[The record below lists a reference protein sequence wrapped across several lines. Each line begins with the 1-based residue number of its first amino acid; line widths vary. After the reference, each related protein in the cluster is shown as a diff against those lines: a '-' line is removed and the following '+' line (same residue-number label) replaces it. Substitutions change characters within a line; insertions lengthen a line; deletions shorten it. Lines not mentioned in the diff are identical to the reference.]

1 MTNMTLTSTLCTAPR
16 PPCSMTR
23 SRQPANSNT
32 EMISIFIRIPL
43 YNRRFIDRTFTKFF
57 QSETFTLDIDS
68 VEAPLRDGFIM
79 NVAL

>member
-1 MTNMTLTSTLCTAPR
+1 MAQGPIILYCITECLHLDTAN
-16 PPCSMTR
+16 T
-23 SRQPANSNT
+23 NT
-32 EMISIFIRIPL
+32 ELISIFIRIPL

-79 NVAL
+79 NVGL